1 MENPFLEKTLKPMLI
16 GKEQPA
22 FDDANYLYELKLDGI
37 RCLAYLDDKTDLRN
51 KRSFS
56 LLSRFPELTQLHKQ
70 VRKHCVLDGELYVYH
85 DGQVDFFTMQ
95 RRALTSDTFKVR
107 LASKQYPAVY
117 TAFDILYYDDH
128 FVVNE
133 PLYKRKALL
142 QKVVKENTFI
152 NISRY
157 IEEKGITLYELTT
170 QKNLEGIVAKQ
181 KNSTY
186 DFDTR
191 TKKWIKCKHLMDE
204 DFVVCGYIVKDK
216 GVVSLVLGQY
226 RNHELCYKGH
236 VTMGV
241 SSLSFLKEYQI
252 QKGPC
257 PFPAQPA
264 HHEQA
269 TWLQPNL
276 VCCVKFMMKTAQ
288 GGLRQP
294 VLKSFRNDKVAH
306 ECIEKK

>member
-142 QKVVKENTFI
+142 
-152 NISRY
+152 
-157 IEEKGITLYELTT
+157 
-170 QKNLEGIVAKQ
+170 
-181 KNSTY
+181 
-186 DFDTR
+186 
-191 TKKWIKCKHLMDE
+191 
-204 DFVVCGYIVKDK
+204 
-216 GVVSLVLGQY
+216 
-226 RNHELCYKGH
+226 
-236 VTMGV
+236 
-241 SSLSFLKEYQI
+241 
-252 QKGPC
+252 
-257 PFPAQPA
+257 
-264 HHEQA
+264 
-269 TWLQPNL
+269 
-276 VCCVKFMMKTAQ
+276 
-288 GGLRQP
+288 
-294 VLKSFRNDKVAH
+294 
-306 ECIEKK
+306 